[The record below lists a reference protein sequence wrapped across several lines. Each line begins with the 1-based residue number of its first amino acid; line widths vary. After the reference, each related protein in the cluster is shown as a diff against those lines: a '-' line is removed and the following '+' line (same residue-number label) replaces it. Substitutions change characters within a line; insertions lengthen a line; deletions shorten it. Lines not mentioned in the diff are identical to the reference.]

1 MRIPTFKRIK
11 RWQLFFSGI
20 VFGTII
26 GWLLFLLFFGIMHER
41 QLDII
46 TEQKTKIK
54 ELQNQIEIFQK
65 DIEEINEQTEKQ
77 LLIKKIE
84 LHLLNKDALKLNE
97 MEAFE
102 LEKMAI
108 QYLNQLLLHK
118 QIETV
123 SKNKELLISTLEN
136 KQFKIEKQRYQL
148 QVKQLY
154 MYTTVEFFV
163 HVKRIPS

>member
-1 MRIPTFKRIK
+1 MRIPTIK
-11 RWQLFFSGI
+11 KMKQWQLFFSGI
-20 VFGTII
+20 TLGTVA
-26 GWLLFLLFFGIMHER
+26 GWFLFLLFFGIMQER
-41 QLDII
+41 HLDII
-46 TEQKTKIK
+46 TEQQTEIK
-54 ELQNQIEIFQK
+54 ELQDQIEIFQK

-84 LHLLNKDALKLNE
+84 VHLINKEEMKLHE

-102 LEKMAI
+102 LESMAI

>member
-84 LHLLNKDALKLNE
+84 LHLLNKDSLKLNE

-136 KQFKIEKQRYQL
+136 KQFTIEKQRYQL
-148 QVKQLY
+148 EVRQLY
-154 MYTTVEFFV
+154 LYTTIEFFV
-163 HVKRIPS
+163 HVKRMP

>member
-1 MRIPTFKRIK
+1 MRMPTFKRIK
-11 RWQLFFSGI
+11 RWQFFFSG
-20 VFGTII
+20 VALGTML
-26 GWLLFLLFFGIMHER
+26 GWSLFLLLFGIMHER
-41 QLDII
+41 HLDII
-46 TEQKTKIK
+46 TEQQTEIN
-54 ELQNQIEIFQK
+54 ELKDQIEIFQK

-84 LHLLNKDALKLNE
+84 LNLVNKEQAKLNE

-102 LEKMAI
+102 LEKMAV
-108 QYLNQLLLHK
+108 QYLNQLLLNK

-148 QVKQLY
+148 TVNKLY
-154 MYTTVEFFV
+154 LYTTVEFFV
-163 HVKRIPS
+163 HVKRIS

>member
-136 KQFKIEKQRYQL
+136 KQFTIEKQRYQL
-148 QVKQLY
+148 EVRQLY
-154 MYTTVEFFV
+154 LYTTIEFFV
-163 HVKRIPS
+163 HVKRMP

>member
-1 MRIPTFKRIK
+1 MRIPALKRIK
-11 RWQLFFSGI
+11 QWQLFFSGI
-20 VFGTII
+20 TLGTIT
-26 GWLLFLLFFGIMHER
+26 GWLLFLIIFGIMHER
-41 QLDII
+41 HLDII
-46 TEQKTKIK
+46 TEQQTEIK
-54 ELQNQIEIFQK
+54 ELQDQIEIFQK
-65 DIEEINEQTEKQ
+65 DIEGINEQTEKQ

-84 LHLLNKDALKLNE
+84 VHLVNKEEMKLNE

-102 LEKMAI
+102 LENKAI
-108 QYLNQLLLHK
+108 QYLNKLLLHK

-154 MYTTVEFFV
+154 LYTTVEFFV
-163 HVKRIPS
+163 HVKQIL